1 MAARRRI
8 ETVLIPF
15 PKGNVMHLPSPGWA
29 LTVLLIALV
38 AIKLANSV
46 PAIGNLTR

>member
-1 MAARRRI
+1 M
-8 ETVLIPF
+8 
-15 PKGNVMHLPSPGWA
+15 NLPSATQA